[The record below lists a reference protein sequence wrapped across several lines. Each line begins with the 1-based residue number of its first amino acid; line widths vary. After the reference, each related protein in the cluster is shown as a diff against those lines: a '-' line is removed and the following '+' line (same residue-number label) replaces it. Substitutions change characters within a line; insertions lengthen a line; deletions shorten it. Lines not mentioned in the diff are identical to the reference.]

1 MDKETEEYFNTYFN
15 LFRNDGWK
23 VLVKE
28 LTANALHINN
38 VQILKDANDMHF
50 RKGQLDILAS
60 VINLENT
67 INTSY
72 SEAKDDD

>member
-1 MDKETEEYFNTYFN
+1 MDKETEEYFNTYFD

-23 VLVKE
+23 LLVKE
-28 LTANALHINN
+28 LTANAMHINN
-38 VQILKDANDMHF
+38 VQVIKDTNDMYF

-60 VINLENT
+60 VVNLENT

-72 SEAKDDD
+72 LEAKNDD

>member
-1 MDKETEEYFNTYFN
+1 MDKETEECFNTYFN

>member
-1 MDKETEEYFNTYFN
+1 MDKETEEYFNTYFD

-23 VLVKE
+23 LLVKE
-28 LTANALHINN
+28 LTANAMHINN
-38 VQILKDANDMHF
+38 VQVVKDADDMHF
-50 RKGQLDILAS
+50 RKGQLDTLAS
-60 VINLENT
+60 IINLENT

>member
-1 MDKETEEYFNTYFN
+1 VDKETEEYFNTYFN

>member
-72 SEAKDDD
+72 PEAKDDD